1 MFHVFNNLE
10 EKVNLP
16 LQFTFP
22 FFYKPH
28 SLSILAANQLR
39 SYLLT
44 KSEWETELAMGK
56 MFGVLVVKDESNRLG
71 FLAAFSGQLN
81 GSYLHDYFVPPIYD
95 LNDSSSFFRSEE
107 KKISEINKVLDDDDF
122 LQKKSSLES
131 QYQERLALYE
141 QLKAEKKRSLQ
152 QAKEERD
159 KKRLAGVSESES
171 LELIKKSQYEK
182 AEARRCI
189 KEFEKYLN
197 EARDALYAF
206 QSYET
211 SLRTERKERSIALQK
226 RLFEQF
232 QFLNAR
238 GEWTTLL
245 DIFSPDLPPSG
256 AGECAAPKLLQYAYS
271 HHYQPLCMAEFWWGK
286 SPDMLIRRHGKF
298 YPSCTAKCKPILDFM
313 LQGLDVEPSPLS
325 SACYSMKDISI
336 VYEDEW
342 LLIVNKPHGLL
353 SAPGLS
359 STLSVQSIL
368 QEHYRQTTLKVTHRL
383 DMSTSGLL
391 VVAKNEDVFCRMQE
405 MFSKREVKKRYL
417 ALLDGVVERKKGRIE
432 LPISPSWEN
441 RPYQVVN
448 HENGKEAVTEYELI
462 EVKDERSKVWFYP
475 LTGRTHQ
482 LRLHAAHKEGLNCPI
497 VGDDLYGD
505 PAEHLYLQAQR
516 IEFEHPI
523 THVCLKVE
531 VPCEF

>member
-28 SLSILAANQLR
+28 PLSILAANQLR

-44 KSEWETELAMGK
+44 KSEWEAELAMGK
-56 MFGVLVVKDESNRLG
+56 MFGVLVVKDESDRVG

-95 LNDSSSFFRSEE
+95 LNDKSSFFRSEE
-107 KKISEINKVLDDDDF
+107 KEISEINSLLDSDEF
-122 LQKKSSLES
+122 QQKKDQLERE
-131 QYQERLALYE
+131 YQTRVMRFE
-141 QLKAEKKRSLQ
+141 QLKLEKKRSLQ
-152 QAKEERD
+152 AAKEERD
-159 KKRLAGVSESES
+159 RRRLEGISTSESQ
-171 LELIKKSQYEK
+171 ELIRQSQYEK

-189 KEFEKYLN
+189 KEFEKYVN
-197 EARDALYAF
+197 EAEEALQIF
-206 QSYET
+206 KKHEID
-211 SLRTERKERSIALQK
+211 LRTERKNKSITLQK
-226 RLFEQF
+226 KLFEQYR
-232 QFLNAR
+232 FLNAR
-238 GEWTTLL
+238 GEQATLL
-245 DIFSPDLPPSG
+245 DLFSPNMPPSG
-256 AGECAAPKLLQYAYS
+256 AGECAAPKLLQFAFE

-286 SPDMLIRRHGKF
+286 SPYMLIRRHGKF

-313 LQGLDVEPSPLS
+313 LQGLEVEPSPLS
-325 SACYSMKDISI
+325 SVQYTLKDISI

-342 LLIVNKPHGLL
+342 LLIVDKPHGLL

-368 QEHYRQTTLKVTHRL
+368 QEHYQQTNLKVAHRL

-391 VVAKNEDVFCRMQE
+391 VVAKNEEVFCRLQE
-405 MFSKREVKKRYL
+405 MFSDRSVKKRYL
-417 ALLDGVVERKKGRIE
+417 ALLDGVVKSDRGRIE

-441 RPYQVVN
+441 RPYQVIN
-448 HENGKEAVTEYELI
+448 HENGKEAVTDFELI
-462 EVKDERSKVWFYP
+462 EVKEGRSKVWFYP

-482 LRLHAAHKEGLNCPI
+482 LRLHAAHREGLDCPI
-497 VGDDLYGD
+497 VGDELYGN